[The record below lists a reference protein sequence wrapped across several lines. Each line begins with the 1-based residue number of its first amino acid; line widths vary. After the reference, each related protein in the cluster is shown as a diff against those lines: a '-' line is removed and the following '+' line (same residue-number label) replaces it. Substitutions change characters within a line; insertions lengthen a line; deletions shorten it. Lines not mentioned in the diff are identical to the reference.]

1 MKDNIRV
8 MAKSRLLCLTI
19 VMGILI
25 CLITLL
31 FQTQLYRIF
40 PRNYIDNKFKIELL
54 KLGNEAVKSKDVP
67 ISSLLVY
74 KDSIIG
80 RGYNTVKKDKKLTGH
95 AEINALNNAFHNL
108 GDEFFSLDKSEL
120 KLYSTLEPCP
130 MCKGVLVNQ
139 NIYNIYFEMDK
150 SLLKRTKNTL
160 KNLFYEFNKRGIKD
174 ENIQDSLI
182 NLYHRK
188 NN

>member
-1 MKDNIRV
+1 MKDSIRV

-31 FQTQLYRIF
+31 FQAQLYRIF

-54 KLGNEAVKSKDVP
+54 KLGNEAVKSKDIP

-80 RGYNTVKKDKKLTGH
+80 RV
-95 AEINALNNAFHNL
+95 
-108 GDEFFSLDKSEL
+108 
-120 KLYSTLEPCP
+120 
-130 MCKGVLVNQ
+130 
-139 NIYNIYFEMDK
+139 
-150 SLLKRTKNTL
+150 
-160 KNLFYEFNKRGIKD
+160 
-174 ENIQDSLI
+174 
-182 NLYHRK
+182 
-188 NN
+188 

>member
-1 MKDNIRV
+1 
-8 MAKSRLLCLTI
+8 
-19 VMGILI
+19 
-25 CLITLL
+25 
-31 FQTQLYRIF
+31 
-40 PRNYIDNKFKIELL
+40 
-54 KLGNEAVKSKDVP
+54 
-67 ISSLLVY
+67 
-74 KDSIIG
+74 
-80 RGYNTVKKDKKLTGH
+80 
-95 AEINALNNAFHNL
+95 L

>member
-1 MKDNIRV
+1 
-8 MAKSRLLCLTI
+8 MAK
-19 VMGILI
+19 
-25 CLITLL
+25 
-31 FQTQLYRIF
+31 YWK
-40 PRNYIDNKFKIELL
+40 NK
-54 KLGNEAVKSKDVP
+54 KSW
-67 ISSLLVY
+67 
-74 KDSIIG
+74 
-80 RGYNTVKKDKKLTGH
+80 KKDKEREAINKISHLSLSQVE
-95 AEINALNNAFHNL
+95 AQINALNNAFHNL

-160 KNLFYEFNKRGIKD
+160 KNLFYEFNKRAIKD